1 MVFVIA
7 AHAPC
12 RFGAFPQHFSPESA
26 SSRITELSDIFTQT
40 LTLSA
45 FSPTLQTLEA
55 MMTDGPFRN
64 SALSNKWKQYGRDLV
79 NDAASQDER
88 AKQASHSVLGAIDTK
103 AFDRLYRELDSRAS
117 RDQMDLDSVAATE
130 SIFDNDERSCLGDA
144 LERNLLCNLR
154 EGMSE
159 REWLDAAL
167 GSAVSELLE
176 NAKNRIHEEC
186 LRARDVGDMSRSDFA
201 KGIQRNRETFASID
215 VGSICAALENGNKNA
230 FRRTARTDVN
240 DGPDED

>member
-1 MVFVIA
+1 
-7 AHAPC
+7 
-12 RFGAFPQHFSPESA
+12 
-26 SSRITELSDIFTQT
+26 
-40 LTLSA
+40 
-45 FSPTLQTLEA
+45 
-55 MMTDGPFRN
+55 MTDGPFRN

-79 NDAASQDER
+79 NDAASRDER
-88 AKQASHSVLGAIDTK
+88 AKQACHSMLGAIDMK

-130 SIFDNDERSCLGDA
+130 AIFDSNERSPFGDA

-159 REWLDAAL
+159 RKSLDAAL

-176 NAKNRIHEEC
+176 NARNRIHEEC
-186 LRARDVGDMSRSDFA
+186 LRARDVRDMSQSDFA
-201 KGIQRNRETFASID
+201 KGVQRNRETFANIEN
-215 VGSICAALENGNKNA
+215 GSICAALENGNKNA

>member
-1 MVFVIA
+1 MSDFFV
-7 AHAPC
+7 C
-12 RFGAFPQHFSPESA
+12 
-26 SSRITELSDIFTQT
+26 L
-40 LTLSA
+40 LTLSD
-45 FSPTLQTLEA
+45 FETMMQTLEA

-64 SALSNKWKQYGRDLV
+64 SALNNKWKQYGRDLV
-79 NDAASQDER
+79 NDAASPDER
-88 AKQASHSVLGAIDTK
+88 AKQACHSVLSAIDMK

-130 SIFDNDERSCLGDA
+130 FIFDNNERSSFGDA

-159 REWLDAAL
+159 RKSLDAAL
-167 GSAVSELLE
+167 ASAVSELLE
-176 NAKNRIHEEC
+176 NARNRIHEEC
-186 LRARDVGDMSRSDFA
+186 LRARDVRDMSQSDFA
-201 KGIQRNRETFASID
+201 KGIQRNRETFANID

>member
-1 MVFVIA
+1 VL
-7 AHAPC
+7 
-12 RFGAFPQHFSPESA
+12 PQPLSIKSVGKLT
-26 SSRITELSDIFTQT
+26 IKLSDILSYI
-40 LTLSA
+40 LTLSVFVA
-45 FSPTLQTLEA
+45 TLRTLEA
-55 MMTDGPFRN
+55 TMTDGPFRN
-64 SALSNKWKQYGRDLV
+64 SALTSKWKQYGRALV
-79 NDAASQDER
+79 NDAASQNER
-88 AKQASHSVLGAIDTK
+88 ANQACHSVLGGIDMK
-103 AFDRLYRELDSRAS
+103 AFDRLYRELDYRAS
-117 RDQMDLDSVAATE
+117 RDQMDLDSVAAME
-130 SIFDNDERSCLGDA
+130 SIFDNYERSSFSDA

-159 REWLDAAL
+159 RKSLGAAL

-176 NAKNRIHEEC
+176 NAKNLIHEEC
-186 LRARDVGDMSRSDFA
+186 LRARDVRDMSQSDFA

>member
-1 MVFVIA
+1 
-7 AHAPC
+7 
-12 RFGAFPQHFSPESA
+12 
-26 SSRITELSDIFTQT
+26 
-40 LTLSA
+40 
-45 FSPTLQTLEA
+45 

-79 NDAASQDER
+79 NDAASLDER
-88 AKQASHSVLGAIDTK
+88 AKQACHSVLSAIDMK

-130 SIFDNDERSCLGDA
+130 SIFDNYERSSLSDA
-144 LERNLLCNLR
+144 LERNLLSNLR

-159 REWLDAAL
+159 RKSLDAAL

-176 NAKNRIHEEC
+176 NAENRIHEEC
-186 LRARDVGDMSRSDFA
+186 LRARDVGDMSPADFA
-201 KGIQRNRETFASID
+201 KGVQRNRETFASID
-215 VGSICAALENGNKNA
+215 VGGVCAALENGNKNA